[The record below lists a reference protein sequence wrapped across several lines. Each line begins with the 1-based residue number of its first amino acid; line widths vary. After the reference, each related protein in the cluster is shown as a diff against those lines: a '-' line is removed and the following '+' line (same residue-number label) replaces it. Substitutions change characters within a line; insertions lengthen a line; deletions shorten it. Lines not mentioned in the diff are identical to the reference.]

1 MKFQL
6 VSEWHLAAP
15 PEAVWA
21 VLEAPEEWPRWW
33 PEIRR
38 VQLLQAGGN
47 DDEGAVRRT
56 WWTSRLPYG
65 FVIDF
70 TTRAS
75 EKPRMLAVE
84 ADGDLH
90 GMGRWELEAIPV
102 GTRVRYTWQ
111 VTPLKAWM
119 RWLAPLLSPLFAWN
133 HHAVMKDGAA
143 GMAGRLSVELI
154 DYRRLKGNQTWT

>member
-1 MKFQL
+1 MTFRL

-21 VLEAPEEWPRWW
+21 VLEAPENWPRWW

-38 VQLLQAGGN
+38 VQLLQAGGD

-70 TTRAS
+70 TTRAA
-75 EKPRMLAVE
+75 ERPHLLAVE
-84 ADGDLH
+84 ANGDLV
-90 GMGRWELEAIPV
+90 GMGRWELVAIPV

-111 VTPLKAWM
+111 VAPHKAWM
-119 RWLAPLLSPLFAWN
+119 RWLAPLFAPLFAWN
-133 HHAVMKDGAA
+133 HHAVMKDGAS
-143 GMAGRLSVELI
+143 GMARRLGVELI
-154 DYRRLKGNQTWT
+154 DYRNGGST

>member
-21 VLEAPEEWPRWW
+21 VLEAPEDWPRWW

-38 VQLLQAGGN
+38 VELLQPGGDN
-47 DDEGAVRRT
+47 DEGAVRRT
-56 WWTSRLPYG
+56 WWTSHLPYG

-70 TTRAS
+70 TTLAV

-84 ADGDLH
+84 AGGDLR

-102 GTRVRYTWQ
+102 GTCVRYTWQ
-111 VTPLKAWM
+111 VTPVKAWM
-119 RWLAPLLSPLFAWN
+119 RWLAPFLSPLFAWN
-133 HHAVMKDGAA
+133 HHAVMVDGAA
-143 GMAGRLSVELI
+143 GMAARLAVELI